1 MKIKLLTCALL
12 ATLLSCNEKKDTK
25 EVSAT
30 PSLTGTWKLVSGK
43 VITKGDTVS
52 TFPVPNQEMIKIFNE
67 DTFAFFKHDT
77 NGAKGDSAV
86 FDAGS
91 GSYTLKEDDYSE
103 HLEYCNYRGWENRDF
118 KFKLRMHGDTIIQT
132 GIEKIDSLNI
142 NQEIVEVYVRKK

>member
-1 MKIKLLTCALL
+1 MKIKLLSAIILIAGFSCEQKN
-12 ATLLSCNEKKDTK
+12 ATEKD
-25 EVSAT
+25 SS
-30 PSLTGTWKLVSGK
+30 PILGTWKLVSSK
-43 VITKGDTVS
+43 VIMGKDTTL
-52 TFPVPNQEMIKIFNE
+52 TFPIQNQEMIKIFNE

-91 GSYTLKEDDYSE
+91 GTYKLNGQDYSE

-118 KFKLRMHGDTIIQT
+118 SFKLRLSNDTLIQT

-142 NQEIVEVYVRKK
+142 NQEIVEIYVRR